1 MINRLQVF
9 QTELNYIHNQTIRRF
24 AETAI
29 QLLPDY
35 FFEVSSSSTGKYHP
49 AYALGVGGL
58 VRHTKAACKFAD
70 ELLRLE
76 MYAAHYSQDERD
88 LMIVALLLHDGWK
101 HGPEAQA
108 GKYTVA
114 EHPTVCAGWIKNTD
128 ALTSILPAE
137 QIDFLCG
144 CVASHMGEFCT
155 DYRTK
160 KQILPKPKTAAQKFV
175 HQCDLLASRR
185 WLIVDFGDDYYK
197 GPSEEPKSD
206 AAPDTVTNDDLQ
218 KTITPIVALCKKLID
233 NGVNRNAIYDVI
245 AAKNG
250 GNRNPNSI
258 SDINTANEI
267 LSALEVFSA

>member
-1 MINRLQVF
+1 
-9 QTELNYIHNQTIRRF
+9 
-24 AETAI
+24 
-29 QLLPDY
+29 
-35 FFEVSSSSTGKYHP
+35 
-49 AYALGVGGL
+49 
-58 VRHTKAACKFAD
+58 
-70 ELLRLE
+70 
-76 MYAAHYSQDERD
+76 
-88 LMIVALLLHDGWK
+88 MIVALMLHDGWK
-101 HGPEAQA
+101 HGQEAKA

-114 EHPTVCAGWIKNTD
+114 EHPTVCADWIKSTE
-128 ALTSILPAE
+128 ALTSILPTG

-144 CVASHMGEFCT
+144 CVASHMGEHCLG
-155 DYRTK
+155 YRTK

-197 GPSEEPKSD
+197 GPAEEPKSD
-206 AAPDTVTNDDLQ
+206 ASPTAVTNDDLQ

-233 NGVNRNAIYDVI
+233 GGVNRNAIYDVI

-267 LSALEVFSA
+267 LSALEGLSA